1 MKPKAVVY
9 KVLKYVL
16 LTLAALC
23 FVVPI
28 WMMFVSA
35 FRQTTNILSYPPKF
49 WPNDGNWDNFTEIF
63 TMQKGVFLRW
73 FWNSVVVS
81 GLNTILVVVIS
92 ALAGYAF
99 AKRSFPGK
107 NALLVTIIATQMIP
121 AVATLIPQYL
131 LVSRMGLVNTYSGL
145 LLPSVAN
152 AFGVFLMTQFMREI
166 PDAVLEAAEIDG
178 ANAYGT
184 FNRIVFPMVMP
195 TVSLLAIFNFT
206 QQWGSLTWP
215 LIIVTQ
221 GTMRTLPLGIASM
234 KDLSGSVSGPIMAGS
249 LVSFVP
255 VLIAFLCAREKFIA
269 GMTLGAVKG

>member
-1 MKPKAVVY
+1 MKRGTFFS
-9 KVLKYVL
+9 KVLKYLV

-49 WPNDGNWDNFTEIF
+49 WPDDGNFDNFIKIF

-81 GLNTILVVVIS
+81 GANTLLVVAVS
-92 ALAGYAF
+92 AMAGYAF
-99 AKRSFPGK
+99 AKRNFPGR
-107 NALLVTIIATQMIP
+107 NALLMTVVATQMIP

-131 LVSRMGLVNTYSGL
+131 LISRMGMVNSYEGLV
-145 LLPSVAN
+145 LPSVAS
-152 AFGVFLMTQFMREI
+152 AFGVFLMTQFMRDI

-178 ANAYGT
+178 AGAYGT
-184 FNRIVFPMVMP
+184 FARIVLPIVMP

-221 GTMRTLPLGIASM
+221 SAMRTLPLGIASL
-234 KDLSGSVSGPIMAGS
+234 KDLSGNVSGPIMAGT

-255 VLIAFLCAREKFIA
+255 VLIAFLCARERFIA